1 MEKLK
6 EEHEIMMKRELDV
19 DEENKMKKSKLEEIM
34 SKI

>member
-19 DEENKMKKSKLEEIM
+19 DEDSKMKRSRLEEIM